1 MIHRESSLVYQLK
14 PAQPLLLKFLQR
26 AVGGQNTEGLIT
38 QVISTHWTTKATSLS
53 IDCSAPL
60 ESSTIWKNK
69 NMRNFHLACVQEW
82 RLCHCV
88 YLLTMEN
95 NHAILENFKVQAN
108 VLMKVKAIQDTVY
121 YVNLNVLYANL
132 RKVCS
137 NFKNKGSWRHLWGV
151 PLWSSYYLVSTKGA
165 LPYSWGCWCCPSRN
179 CSGIKEHLNFFSPGS
194 LNNVFNEKT
203 TIYEHEQLEI
213 YNHKICKKKKTF

>member
-1 MIHRESSLVYQLK
+1 
-14 PAQPLLLKFLQR
+14 
-26 AVGGQNTEGLIT
+26 
-38 QVISTHWTTKATSLS
+38 
-53 IDCSAPL
+53 
-60 ESSTIWKNK
+60 
-69 NMRNFHLACVQEW
+69 MRNFHLACVQER

-88 YLLTMEN
+88 YFLAMEN

-108 VLMKVKAIQDTVY
+108 VLMKVKAIQDTVC

-179 CSGIKEHLNFFSPGS
+179 CSGKKNIWIFSLLDLWTTFSTRKPQSMNMNSSSFIITKYIKRNFFLRFALP
-194 LNNVFNEKT
+194 
-203 TIYEHEQLEI
+203 TIQYLG
-213 YNHKICKKKKTF
+213 CS